1 MNGMKNRG
9 LIILTVSLIVLIM
22 AACSNN
28 RSMVDNEASQEP
40 GKTTVPSGTTTNT
53 NPDGNASGGD
63 QKTIVFSVFWPSEQY
78 EQAVK
83 SYEAAHPNIKIK
95 LQYGLSEPYSNG
107 GGSEQTDADIEKFTT
122 TTNSAMMAGKGP
134 DLVDLRYLAAD
145 DYERHHLLENLSARM
160 DEDHTFRKTDYF
172 TNVLGS
178 EQGGKSLYSLP
189 LSFSLSGMVGDR
201 SAITATGVKINDR
214 SWTWDDF
221 MTAGKELV
229 DANGKYKAA
238 IVSGEGLQVGG
249 TDYFV
254 RSIVADNY
262 SRFVDETNLKA
273 SFDSPEFNGLLEQ
286 IKSMFDAGIIST
298 SERGYFTN
306 VSILS
311 PEDYLTTLN
320 VFGKDTEFYIKPHA
334 DQEAAG
340 TSYETRSDIGINANS
355 KVKDAAWD
363 FLKYMM
369 DHTSIGLPI
378 NKERFADAVQ
388 ALKKQGTITPPT
400 IGSQHSESFKVDE
413 AQLNRLEGF
422 ADAASRKKNASG
434 KVLDIVS
441 ANTAAYF
448 AGQKSAE
455 DVAKLI
461 QNKAMTVLNE

>member
-1 MNGMKNRG
+1 MKKMG
-9 LIILTVSLIVLIM
+9 LIILTVSLIVLVM
-22 AACSNN
+22 AACSNS
-28 RSMVDNEASQEP
+28 RSLEADDKASQEP
-40 GKTTVPSGTTTNT
+40 GKTTVPSGTTANAD
-53 NPDGNASGGD
+53 PDGEAAGGD
-63 QKTIVFSVFWPSEQY
+63 PKTIVFSVFWPSEQY

-95 LQYGLSEPYSNG
+95 LQYGLSEPYSDERG
-107 GGSEQTDADIEKFTT
+107 GEQTDADIEKFTS
-122 TTNSAMMAGKGP
+122 TTNAAMLAGKGP

-145 DYERHHLLENLSARM
+145 DYERHHLLDDLSARM
-160 DEDHTFRKTDYF
+160 DQDPMFRKSDYF
-172 TNVLGS
+172 TNILGG
-178 EQGGKSLYSLP
+178 EQGEKSLYSLP
-189 LSFSLSGMVGDR
+189 LSFSLSGMVGDH
-201 SAITATGVKINDR
+201 SAIAATGVKFDDH
-214 SWTWDDF
+214 SWTWNDF
-221 MTAGKELV
+221 MSAGKELV
-229 DANGKYKAA
+229 DAKGKYKAA

-262 SRFVDETNLKA
+262 SRFVDETNRKA
-273 SFDSPEFNGLLEQ
+273 SFDTPEFIGLLKQ
-286 IKSMFDAGIIST
+286 IKSMFDDGIVST

-334 DQEAAG
+334 DKEAAG
-340 TSYETRSDIGINANS
+340 TSYETRSDIGINTNS

-369 DHTSIGLPI
+369 DHTAIGLPI

-388 ALKKQGTITPPT
+388 AVKKQGTITPPT
-400 IGSQHSESFKVDE
+400 IGSQHGESFKVDE
-413 AQLNRLEGF
+413 AQLDRLEGF
-422 ADAASRKKNASG
+422 ANAASRKKNASG